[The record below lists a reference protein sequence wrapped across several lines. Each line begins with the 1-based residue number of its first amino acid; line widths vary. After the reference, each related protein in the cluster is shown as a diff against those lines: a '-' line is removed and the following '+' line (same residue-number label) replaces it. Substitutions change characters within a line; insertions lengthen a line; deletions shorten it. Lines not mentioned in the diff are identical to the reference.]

1 MTELYTHDEMTCVM
15 SHIEK
20 SFGSVTNILH
30 EIVSPDIHV
39 DICVIPPHDESAYY
53 TLVTMGMGAHR
64 MNVPDKLKEKL
75 LERAELV
82 IALPKD
88 WDIQSKDRQW
98 YWPILLLKDLARLPG
113 QMDTWL
119 GWGHAVDDP
128 EPYADNVPFSS
139 AILIGAQ
146 AGDEDASICK
156 LPDGD
161 EVNFYQVIP
170 LYREESAFHTEKG
183 ADALLEHL
191 RAVSWVV
198 DPTRPN
204 VLNEEEVPNELLDDA
219 EWHLE
224 SVRDK
229 ELPVDEINAFNHM
242 AIFLRWCIEHHLMGE
257 TFTRDYP
264 EALTNPKDLRGF
276 IRDRLDGKLLRSM
289 LNNEGYDFARYYYGD
304 NDQPPY
310 YPCDV
315 DDHAYRLFGPS
326 VISAMN
332 SKTRPISSSPLM
344 STTTKKW
351 PRSSRLD
358 GMLGRT
364 SRKMPSTGM
373 ALPPWP
379 RLLRSIWVVQP
390 NTFRPCPMTI
400 HCELRSRMRLDMD
413 SETALFPS

>member
-30 EIVSPDIHV
+30 EVVSPDIHI

-64 MNVPDKLKEKL
+64 MNVPDELKEKL

-98 YWPILLLKDLARLPG
+98 YWPIRLLKELARLPG

-139 AILIGAQ
+139 AMLIGAQ
-146 AGDEDASICK
+146 AGDEDASFCK

-204 VLNEEEVPNELLDDA
+204 VLKEEDGPNELLDNA

-229 ELPVDEINAFNHM
+229 KLPVDEINAFNHL
-242 AIFLRWCIEHHLMGE
+242 AIFLRWCIEHQLMGE
-257 TFTRDYP
+257 TFSHDFP
-264 EALTNPKDLRGF
+264 EALKNPKDLRDF
-276 IRDRLDGKLLRSM
+276 IRDKLDGKLLRSM
-289 LNNEGYDFARYYYGD
+289 LNNEGYEFAHYYYGD
-304 NDQPPY
+304 NQQPPY

-315 DDHAYRLFGPS
+315 DDHAYRLFGAERYFCKEFQDEAYLFVPFDERYYEEMAE
-326 VISAMN
+326 VIQ
-332 SKTRPISSSPLM
+332 TRWDAWKNWGGARNPDLV
-344 STTTKKW
+344 T
-351 PRSSRLD
+351 RECRL
-358 GMLGRT
+358 
-364 SRKMPSTGM
+364 
-373 ALPPWP
+373 
-379 RLLRSIWVVQP
+379 
-390 NTFRPCPMTI
+390 
-400 HCELRSRMRLDMD
+400 
-413 SETALFPS
+413 